1 MGYNTSTAIRDVKN
15 QTVDY
20 YDYTGTKRETR
31 VEPRQE
37 DTYYIKTT
45 ARTNLYT
52 LNFYLNWKRTFGS
65 HNLGMMLGTQYSM
78 KEYDYTAT
86 KALNIYLH

>member
-1 MGYNTSTAIRDVKN
+1 M
-15 QTVDY
+15 
-20 YDYTGTKRETR
+20 
-31 VEPRQE
+31 EPRQE

-78 KEYDYTAT
+78 KEYDYFAT
-86 KALNIYLH
+86 KALNILPSLILIPEVLSLLSPPNSQRQLGVAQLPHA

>member
-1 MGYNTSTAIRDVKN
+1 M
-15 QTVDY
+15 
-20 YDYTGTKRETR
+20 
-31 VEPRQE
+31 EPRQE

-86 KALNIYLH
+86 KALNILPSLNIINGIGEITLRNTKNEGPSR